1 MAIRINLYGTIVAS
15 EDSWIYEYFEMDHT
29 TPRHINEQ
37 LAQANGDDVEIYVN
51 SPGGDMWAGS
61 EIYSSLREYAGNT
74 IAKVISLAASAA
86 SVAICGAKR
95 VLISPTAQIMVHR
108 SSTGAWGNK
117 NDLDQASQ
125 MVKSVDEGMVNAY
138 EYKTGKTRDELFAWM
153 DAETFMNAQQAVEN
167 GFADEVMFGQME
179 KVVAV
184 ATAAPLFS
192 NEVLSKVKSKLL
204 KENMFPSAT
213 VTPLTSGM
221 NENPAGVTAK
231 NDNEEEAKIMDIAEL
246 KEKHP
251 DLFAQVTGDAQTAER
266 TRVAAITSLAE
277 KTPGSAELVKAAIA
291 NGETA
296 GELAIKM
303 IEASQTRIVNAG
315 KDRALD
321 AEESGVDTVASLEAK
336 PTGAAKEEDAEA
348 AVTSMIA
355 MAQNMRP
362 KNGGRR

>member
-15 EDSWIYEYFEMDHT
+15 EDAWIYEYFEMDHT
-29 TPRHINEQ
+29 TPRQINEQ

-51 SPGGDMWAGS
+51 SPGGDVWAGS

-108 SSTGAWGNK
+108 ASTGAWGNK

-125 MVKSVDEGMVNAY
+125 MVNSIDEGMVNAY

-167 GFADEVMFGQME
+167 GFADEVMFGKVE
-179 KVVAV
+179 KVAAVAV
-184 ATAAPLFS
+184 APLFS
-192 NEVLSKVKSKLL
+192 NEVLSKVKSKLM
-204 KENMFPSAT
+204 KENRFPPTAVITDTPEPTGKPSA
-213 VTPLTSGM
+213 VKA
-221 NENPAGVTAK
+221 ENNNK
-231 NDNEEEAKIMDIAEL
+231 EELKTMDITEL

-251 DLFAQVTGDAQTAER
+251 ELFAQVTGDAQSAER

-296 GELAIKM
+296 GELAIK
-303 IEASQTRIVNAG
+303 IVEASQLRIATAA
-315 KDRALD
+315 KDRELD
-321 AEESGVDTVASLEAK
+321 VKESGVDTVESLEAK
-336 PTGAAKEEDAEA
+336 TPEAVKEEDAEA
-348 AVTSMIA
+348 AVASMIA
-355 MAQNMRP
+355 MAQNMKP